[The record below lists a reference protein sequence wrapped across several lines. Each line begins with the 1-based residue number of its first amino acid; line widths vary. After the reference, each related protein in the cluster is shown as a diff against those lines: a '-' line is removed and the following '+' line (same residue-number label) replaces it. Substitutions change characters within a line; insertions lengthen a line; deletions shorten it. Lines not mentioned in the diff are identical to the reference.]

1 MIRIVS
7 NVEKEDIGHAIVQG
21 KFTQN
26 IERDLRIFKRRR
38 KWSNSSILYD
48 IVLVKEGIVV
58 IVVIDVEAVVIVVI
72 DAEVVVTAVTDTAAN
87 DLTLDLCHAPE
98 APHVE
103 EEIVDPAHPSVVA
116 HTVEKI
122 VREVLV
128 ALDHPLLESAV
139 PLEVNHQ
146 KTAAHHLKKI
156 PRNKKNKV
164 R

>member
-1 MIRIVS
+1 MWRKRTLGTLLYKVFS
-7 NVEKEDIGHAIVQG
+7 KEEK
-21 KFTQN
+21 K
-26 IERDLRIFKRRR
+26 
-38 KWSNSSILYD
+38 KWSNPSILYD
-48 IVLVKEGIVV
+48 IALVKEGIVV
-58 IVVIDVEAVVIVVI
+58 IAVIDVVAVVIVVI
-72 DAEVVVTAVTDTAAN
+72 DVEVVVTAVTDTAA
-87 DLTLDLCHAPE
+87 DHPTLDLCHAPE

-139 PLEVNHQ
+139 PLLESAVPLEVNHQ
-146 KTAAHHLKKI
+146 KTAAHHPKKI